1 MHQDKKLPRS
11 DAALS
16 SFALGK
22 DRMTA
27 SIHPVE
33 RNGRP
38 IAAYVCAGIL
48 VFLATNGVIPA
59 ANPSGNVDSAAGIA
73 YQILFLLVMLLLI
86 ATRFHAVVQLTRQTW
101 IALLLPLLAA
111 LSGAWSQAPAAS
123 LRRGVFLLIVTVFA
137 NYIVARWDTAALL
150 DIVLLAGFAAGALN
164 IASAVFV
171 PSVGRDLLNGGAW
184 QGICG
189 AKNNCAAY
197 MLFLI
202 SPLLACPRLWRP
214 LPIWKAVSLLMTA
227 VLIVKADSKMAFMIG
242 ALWIPLVFTARLI
255 RRFRPQDAMLLRI
268 LTTCLSGVALLV
280 LLAIIP
286 SLLHL
291 LGKDA
296 NFGART
302 PIWHAVLQAVH
313 LRPWLGFGYEAFW
326 DVANGQV
333 AITTRY
339 IGFHISN
346 AQAGFLDILLQLG
359 LVGLL
364 CSLIFFAKAF
374 RDLYRAKWPDGEDGQ
389 DWTLLILM
397 LILVYELDES
407 LLLHPYSLPW
417 FLTLVAFT
425 MLHLRARAPVP
436 QAARMLSFNAPYEL
450 QMTSAFTPGHGQTA
464 CLENSGLP

>member
-1 MHQDKKLPRS
+1 
-11 DAALS
+11 
-16 SFALGK
+16 
-22 DRMTA
+22 MTA
-27 SIHPVE
+27 SIHRE
-33 RNGRP
+33 KRDDRP
-38 IAAYVCAGIL
+38 ISAYVCAGVL

-59 ANPSGNVDSAAGIA
+59 SNPAGNVDSAAGIG
-73 YQILFLLVMLLLI
+73 YQVFFLLVMLLLV
-86 ATRFHAVVQLTRQTW
+86 ATRFHVVVQLTRQTW
-101 IALLLPLLAA
+101 LALLLPLLAA

-123 LRRGVFLLIVTVFA
+123 LRRGVFLLIVTIFA
-137 NYIVARWDTAALL
+137 NYLVARWETAALL
-150 DIVLLAGFAAGALN
+150 DIVLLAGFAAGVLN
-164 IASAVFV
+164 IASAVFT
-171 PSVGRDLLNGGAW
+171 PSVGRDALNGGAW

-197 MLFLI
+197 MLFFV
-202 SPLLACPRLWRP
+202 SPMLACPRLWRP

-242 ALWIPLVFTARLI
+242 GLWIPLIVTARLI
-255 RRFRPQDAMLLRI
+255 RRFRSEDAMLLRI
-268 LTTCLSGVALLV
+268 LTTCLFGAGLLV
-280 LLAIIP
+280 LVAILP
-286 SLLHL
+286 SLLAL

-302 PIWHAVLQAVH
+302 PIWLAVLQAVH

-359 LVGLL
+359 LIGLL
-364 CSLIFFAKAF
+364 CSLVFFAKAF
-374 RDLYRAKWPDGEDGQ
+374 RDLYRAKWRDGDDGQ
-389 DWTLLILM
+389 DWTLLILV

-417 FLTLVAFT
+417 FLTLVAFAT
-425 MLHLRARAPVP
+425 LHLRARAAVP
-436 QAARMLSFNAPYEL
+436 QADCMLAPDPLYL
-450 QMTSAFTPGHGQTA
+450 SHAAGMFTRVHEPRA
-464 CLENSGLP
+464 YLESSILP